1 MRRSTTRQ
9 DGVCGAAGAGAD
21 HRRRLRVR
29 VPRRQGQLLRHR
41 GAYGHTPLH
50 NAHAQC
56 TCTCTCHVACT
67 CTCTCHVAC
76 TCTCTCHVACTCTC
90 THGMCMYMSMSSSTS
105 TSTSRPALH
114 DHARAGSPLTSPQP
128 HTRRATRRATPP
140 TSTWRASR
148 QAAACR
154 MLHVSPYIS
163 LCLTIPRC
171 ISLHLPPGM
180 RLEDA
185 PASFFSGA
193 ALGPTGRFGS
203 YAAPQA
209 EGVRVRVRCG
219 ARVRVRRLRVLGSGL
234 GAGPG

>member
-1 MRRSTTRQ
+1 MRRHEA
-9 DGVCGAAGAGAD
+9 DVGWLCGVPPPGKTVSAELLAPGLIIGAAFES
-21 HRRRLRVR
+21 
-29 VPRRQGQLLRHR
+29 
-41 GAYGHTPLH
+41 AYPVAKGNYYDIEARWPTTPLH
-50 NAHAQC
+50 NAHA
-56 TCTCTCHVACT
+56 HA
-67 CTCTCHVAC
+67 
-76 TCTCTCHVACTCTC
+76 HVACTCTC
-90 THGMCMYMSMSSSTS
+90 THGMCMCMSMSSSTS

-114 DHARAGSPLTSPQP
+114 DHARACSPLTSPHP

-154 MLHVSPYIS
+154 MLPVPPYVS

-171 ISLHLPPGM
+171 ISLHLPPGL

-219 ARVRVRRLRVLGSGL
+219 PRVRVRALRLLRRA
-234 GAGPG
+234 AG